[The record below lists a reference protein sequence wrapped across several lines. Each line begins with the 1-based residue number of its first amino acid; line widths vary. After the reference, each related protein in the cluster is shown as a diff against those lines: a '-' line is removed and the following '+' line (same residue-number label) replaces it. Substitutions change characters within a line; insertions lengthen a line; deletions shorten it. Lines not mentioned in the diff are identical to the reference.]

1 MKNLT
6 LSCCFILSLCLFSS
20 CIARNLSFGNGKDW
34 IPADF
39 DAKNNILLIESSLPL
54 RGQERKMEEYM
65 KKNYPYRYE
74 FVTYRE
80 IMEGDGKYENASV
93 YHFALVS
100 TSGTIRTMNINHPVV
115 GVQDFYVYDRLKNIR
130 YPATTKGSY
139 KKIVTF
145 KPVINTILK
154 NTR

>member
-6 LSCCFILSLCLFSS
+6 LSCFILSLCLFSS

-39 DAKNNILLIESSLPL
+39 DARNNILLIQSSLPL
-54 RGQERKMEEYM
+54 KGQERKMEDYM

-74 FVTYRE
+74 FVEYRN
-80 IMEGDGKYENASV
+80 IMDREGKFADATV
-93 YHFALVS
+93 YRFVLMN
-100 TSGTIRTMNINHPVV
+100 TSGTIRTGNMNNPYASVE
-115 GVQDFYVYDRLKNIR
+115 DFYFYDRMKDKR
-130 YPATTKGSY
+130 YPATAKGSY